1 MKSLV
6 CVALL
11 FLPGWVVPFLTSS
24 SNYVVARRRLFGRRD
39 YRAGCHGSKRSN
51 DLEVTVNTQLDDE
64 KISSLFAWVSLAFRG
79 ETEYNNLMLAI
90 VAIFGNLPLS
100 SLPVQM
106 MENARKQLPGEEELV
121 GDKFSIEER
130 EYNSLGYVSFV
141 QG

>member
-1 MKSLV
+1 
-6 CVALL
+6 
-11 FLPGWVVPFLTSS
+11 
-24 SNYVVARRRLFGRRD
+24 
-39 YRAGCHGSKRSN
+39 
-51 DLEVTVNTQLDDE
+51 LEVTVNTQLDDE
-64 KISSLFAWVSLAFRG
+64 KISSLFAWISLAFRG

-90 VAIFGNLPLS
+90 VAIFGNLPPS